1 MSPTSKI
8 VIQSYASKKG
18 WGKYC
23 QKVSTGGQWSL
34 LESKVDISVLELL
47 AVKLALLTFSEIFN
61 LRSIH
66 FQVNNMSA
74 LLHLMKMGGI
84 QNKEMIAI
92 SKEILEFALS
102 REIMITAKYLPGRLG
117 FQKFP
122 RLKRMATI
130 SKSIPKNLCKVAIPR
145 SGSFYIKSIPSDS
158 ISPVVKNRSTQP
170 SNICIP
176 TKLETSRATVCFSPF
191 FNNRKSFIKGQNRG
205 RGCNSNN
212 TKLASTTL
220 IESGSG
226 IICNQTSAST
236 SFKKHLSTGGPQ
248 KCSYFS
254 LAITFTK
261 IRKPSIFFLRSY
273 WKFIEF
279 FWWKSL

>member
-84 QNKEMIAI
+84 QNKEMI
-92 SKEILEFALS
+92 
-102 REIMITAKYLPGRLG
+102 P
-117 FQKFP
+117 
-122 RLKRMATI
+122 KR
-130 SKSIPKNLCKVAIPR
+130 
-145 SGSFYIKSIPSDS
+145 F
-158 ISPVVKNRSTQP
+158 
-170 SNICIP
+170 
-176 TKLETSRATVCFSPF
+176 
-191 FNNRKSFIKGQNRG
+191 
-205 RGCNSNN
+205 
-212 TKLASTTL
+212 
-220 IESGSG
+220 
-226 IICNQTSAST
+226 
-236 SFKKHLSTGGPQ
+236 
-248 KCSYFS
+248 
-254 LAITFTK
+254 
-261 IRKPSIFFLRSY
+261 
-273 WKFIEF
+273 
-279 FWWKSL
+279 